1 MNLTN
6 KDYLEIL
13 KFYNIDDKK
22 LKKSEI
28 KNKAEKILITKL
40 CRCIKTIN
48 KFNKYNEK
56 ESIPICTNSVLK
68 KKKINNFKFI
78 FKKNPKFLLLKKK
91 LTKKKLT
98 KNRQLKTEKR

>member
-68 KKKINNFKFI
+68 KKKITSFKFTC
-78 FKKNPKFLLLKKK
+78 KKNPKFLLLKKK

>member
-13 KFYNIDDKK
+13 KFYNINTKN
-22 LKKSEI
+22 LKKTEI

-68 KKKINNFKFI
+68 KKNFNSFKFTC
-78 FKKNPKFLLLKKK
+78 KKNPKFLLLKKK
-91 LTKKKLT
+91 INKKKIN
-98 KNRQLKTEKR
+98 KKK

>member
-68 KKKINNFKFI
+68 KKKINSFKFTC
-78 FKKNPKFLLLKKK
+78 KKNPKFLLLKKK